1 MLSDSFYTSN
11 FNKLAVTVFPWT
23 ATKCM
28 QRLLTA
34 AASYDHLNAHSCIFL
49 NDLQRQIV
57 TEVKSLNISMKHTN
71 IPELTLWPHI
81 HTLKEH

>member
-34 AASYDHLNAHSCIFL
+34 AASYDHLNVHSCIFL

-71 IPELTLWPHI
+71 IPELTLWPHMND
-81 HTLKEH
+81 T